1 MIKSLGMLGMR
12 AIQTGESGGDDRN
25 ILTCLR
31 VVVVRVAYTR
41 NLLSDEGSG

>member
-1 MIKSLGMLGMR
+1 MR
-12 AIQTGESGGDDRN
+12 ADTDVRKERSRVDRN
-25 ILTCLR
+25 ILTCPEA